1 MLRTMLGAV
10 WRNAPGGVRR
20 WGVWLVEPR
29 FTVTAGA
36 VVVDGRGRVLLL
48 NHVFRKGNGWGI
60 PGGFL
65 EKGEQPEE
73 ALRRELREE
82 AGLELERAEI
92 AFARTL
98 KSPRQ
103 VEIIFLCRAKDE
115 ARAQSMEIR
124 SAEWF
129 ERDRLATVLSKD
141 QQRLIERALASETDG
156 AAGAVDGRN

>member
-1 MLRTMLGAV
+1 MLRTLLGAV
-10 WRNAPGGVRR
+10 WRNAPKGVRS
-20 WGVWLVEPR
+20 WGVWLAEPR

-48 NHVFRKGNGWGI
+48 NHVFRMGNGWGI

-65 EKGEQPEE
+65 EKGEQPED

-82 AGLELERAEI
+82 AGLELERVEI

-98 KSPRQ
+98 KHPRQ
-103 VEIIFLCRAKDE
+103 VEIIFLCHAKDE
-115 ARAQSMEIR
+115 AHAQSMEIK

-129 ERDRLATVLSKD
+129 ERDKLATMLSED
-141 QQRLIERALASETDG
+141 QQRLVERVL
-156 AAGAVDGRN
+156 AGATGDAGG

>member
-1 MLRTMLGAV
+1 MLKRLFGAL
-10 WRNAPGGVRR
+10 WRLAPKSLRR
-20 WGVWLVEPR
+20 WGVRLVEPR

-36 VVVDGRGRVLLL
+36 VVTDERGRVLVLE
-48 NHVFRKGNGWGI
+48 HRFRAGSGWGI

-82 AGLELERAEI
+82 IGLELLSAEI

-98 KSPRQ
+98 KKLNQ
-103 VEIIFLCRAKDE
+103 IEIIFRCRPQGNIGRKNA
-115 ARAQSMEIR
+115 EIK

-129 ERDRLATVLSKD
+129 DLDKLPPGLGRDQR
-141 QQRLIERALASETDG
+141 RLIERALKDG
-156 AAGAVDGRN
+156 AKAPD

>member
-1 MLRTMLGAV
+1 MLRTFLGTV
-10 WRNAPGGVRR
+10 WRNAPQGVRR

-36 VVVDGRGRVLLL
+36 VVLDARGRVLLL
-48 NHVFRKGNGWGI
+48 KHVFRKGNGWGI

-82 AGLELERAEI
+82 AGLEVERAEI
-92 AFARTL
+92 AFVRTL
-98 KSPRQ
+98 KQPRQ
-103 VEIIFLCRAKDE
+103 IEIIFLCHARDE
-115 ARAQSMEIR
+115 PTAQSLEIR

-141 QQRLIERALASETDG
+141 QQQLIERALVTDPLTRALVDAS
-156 AAGAVDGRN
+156 GR